1 MKCINHPDLDAVGY
15 CRNCGKPLC
24 QECTRDVRGALYCEP
39 CLASLVAA
47 PPAAAPSAGALQ
59 GRSPGV
65 ALGLGFIPGLGAVYN
80 GEYIKALVHV
90 LIFGGLVAAQTND
103 VSGGFHAILGVAL
116 ACFYLYMPIDAY
128 HVAKAGQSG
137 AAIGEPSGPSFLEG
151 HNRPLG
157 AIILIVLGVF
167 LLFANLGWLE
177 WDWFSRLWP
186 LGLVLIGAWL
196 LVERLKR
203 NA

>member
-1 MKCINHPDLDAVGY
+1 MSAPA
-15 CRNCGKPLC
+15 
-24 QECTRDVRGALYCEP
+24 T
-39 CLASLVAA
+39 
-47 PPAAAPSAGALQ
+47 PPAGETP

-80 GEYIKALVHV
+80 GEYVKALIHV
-90 LIFGGLVAAQTND
+90 LVFGGLVAAQSGD
-103 VSGGFHAILGVAL
+103 VSGSFHAFLGIAL

-128 HVAKAGQSG
+128 HVAKARQSG
-137 AAIGEPSGPSFLEG
+137 GVGGTSEPFAPALFQG

-157 AIILIVLGVF
+157 AIILIGLGVF

-186 LGLVLIGAWL
+186 LGLVLIGVWL